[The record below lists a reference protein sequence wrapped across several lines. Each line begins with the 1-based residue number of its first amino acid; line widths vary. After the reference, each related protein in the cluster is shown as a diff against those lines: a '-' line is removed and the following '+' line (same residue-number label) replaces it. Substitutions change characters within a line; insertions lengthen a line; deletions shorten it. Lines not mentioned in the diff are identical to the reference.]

1 MLQRDFGIKGHPCVR
16 ETTARP
22 RYLCSLRP
30 IGSTWSS
37 RLVLIKLLLSKKY
50 EHQKSHQAFLLF
62 TDSAGDVICRRNSA
76 ERAKHRRQ
84 WILLSGQSATRSCRS
99 SRYRHGYSI
108 GLSREFEP
116 TAGKISGGDAVGN
129 RGPQLGASQ
138 HDLLSAS
145 ATEKFSILEA
155 EIVGL

>member
-1 MLQRDFGIKGHPCVR
+1 MQPAANWQHVEQPL
-16 ETTARP
+16 
-22 RYLCSLRP
+22 SLDQ
-30 IGSTWSS
+30 ITS
-37 RLVLIKLLLSKKY
+37 VKKY

-99 SRYRHGYSI
+99 SCDRHGYSL

-116 TAGKISGGDAVGN
+116 TAGKISGGNAVGN
-129 RGPQLGASQ
+129 RGPQLG
-138 HDLLSAS
+138 
-145 ATEKFSILEA
+145 TR
-155 EIVGL
+155 